1 MVLPDGPATRGA
13 ATSWRVYLVS
23 LSEGA
28 FALPLIGIMIT
39 PVLIRQLIW
48 EGASCGRLS
57 CFEAT
62 LLFFCL

>member
-28 FALPLIGIMIT
+28 FCPPVDRDHDHPGIDWTID
-39 PVLIRQLIW
+39 L
-48 EGASCGRLS
+48 GRR
-57 CFEAT
+57 
-62 LLFFCL
+62 LLRAPFLF